1 MSLSKNNQKTYVI
14 LGVTV
19 IIIILAC
26 VFVIYNINKPK
37 EDLNLEE
44 NQIQIEQTE
53 DVDSTSSGVS
63 GSDAEV
69 PAAPVP
75 PSLELPTGDEISNQG
90 E

>member
-37 EDLNLEE
+37 EDKTLEE
-44 NQIQIEQTE
+44 NQIQIEQME
-53 DVDSTSSGVS
+53 DIDSTQNSVS
-63 GSDAEV
+63 GSDTEV

-75 PSLELPTGDEISNQG
+75 PSLELPARDEISSQ
-90 E
+90 EE